1 MKNFMNPKSVVLI
14 GVTHKHGPGSYNNLE
29 TMLKYGYK
37 GKIFLVHPQVD
48 SIMGHNAYDSV
59 EKIPETPD
67 LAVISVGRDNV
78 LPVFKACVEKN
89 IKRVIIISQGF
100 KDADEKG
107 ARLQDEMVAIAK
119 KNCVRIIGP
128 NTLGVLN
135 PFSGF
140 STSFVDLK
148 RDSNPYPLGVIL
160 QSGIFIASIDAF
172 TKELGKALDIG
183 NASDVDFVD
192 GLEYFENDPET
203 KIIFI
208 HMEGVRNG
216 KQFFKVASRVA
227 QKKPIIILKTGRSQ
241 AGAQAALSHTG
252 SIAGED
258 AVFDAAMKKAGLI
271 RVKNMIEL
279 RAVCNALLH
288 CPPMRGPRLGLIT
301 ISGACGIMT
310 ADACEDFGLELASFP
325 EDLLSQFEQPSIKW
339 FKLHHPI
346 DIWPVG
352 IVSGNV
358 LEMYARIATALLKT
372 DHLDALLIIFPAF
385 DSSLHTEM
393 DAALLIDKIIDQN
406 PNQIPITFWIYGQG
420 GKAKIQELS
429 KIDGVAVF
437 ERIDEAVMGLAG
449 SWRYV
454 KYQKQIE

>member
-1 MKNFMNPKSVVLI
+1 MENFMNPESVVLI
-14 GVTHKHGPGSYNNLE
+14 GVTHKQGPGSYNNLE

-48 SIMGHNAYDSV
+48 NIMGHKAYDSV
-59 EKIPETPD
+59 DKIPETPD

-128 NTLGVLN
+128 NTLGVVN

-140 STSFVDLK
+140 STSFVDLE
-148 RDSNPYPLGVIL
+148 RNPAPYPLGVII
-160 QSGIFIASIDAF
+160 QSGIFIAGIDAF
-172 TKELGKALDIG
+172 TKELGKAFDIG

-227 QKKPIIILKTGRSQ
+227 KKKPVIILKTGRSQ

-258 AVFDAAMKKAGLI
+258 AVFDAAIKKAGLI

-279 RAVCNALLH
+279 RAVCNAMLH
-288 CPPMRGPRLGLIT
+288 CPPMLGPRLGIIT

-325 EDLLSQFEQPSIKW
+325 EKLLSQFEQPSIAW
-339 FKLHHPI
+339 FKLQNPI
-346 DIWPVG
+346 DVWPVG
-352 IVSGNV
+352 IVSSNV
-358 LEMYARIATALLKT
+358 LEMYAKIATALLKT
-372 DHLDALLIIFPAF
+372 DHLDALLIVFPAF
-385 DSSLHTEM
+385 DSPLHSEI
-393 DAALLIDKIIDQN
+393 DAALLIKKIIDQN
-406 PNQIPITFWIYGQG
+406 PNQIPISFWIYGQG

-437 ERIDEAVMGLAG
+437 ERIDEAVMGLAE

-454 KYQKQIE
+454 KYQKLIE

>member
-1 MKNFMNPKSVVLI
+1 MENFMNPESVVLI
-14 GVTHKHGPGSYNNLE
+14 GVTHKQGPGSYNNLE

-48 SIMGHNAYDSV
+48 SIMGYKAYNSV
-59 EKIPETPD
+59 EKIPGTPD

-78 LPVFKACVEKN
+78 LPVFKACVQKN

-107 ARLQDEMVAIAK
+107 ARLQDEIVAIAK
-119 KNCVRIIGP
+119 KNSVRILGP

-135 PFSGF
+135 PFTGF

-148 RDSNPYPLGVIL
+148 RDSNPYPLGVII
-160 QSGIFIASIDAF
+160 QSGIFIASPDVF

-216 KQFFKVASRVA
+216 KQFFKVASRIA

-258 AVFDAAMKKAGLI
+258 AVFDAAIKKAGLI

-352 IVSGNV
+352 IVSGNI
-358 LEMYARIATALLKT
+358 LEMYVKIATALLKT

-385 DSSLHTEM
+385 DSSLHSEM
-393 DAALLIDKIIDQN
+393 DAALLIKKIIDQN
-406 PNQIPITFWIYGQG
+406 PNHIPITFWIYGHG
-420 GKAKIQELS
+420 AKAKIQELS

>member
-1 MKNFMNPKSVVLI
+1 MEKFMNPESVVLI
-14 GVTHKHGPGSYNNLE
+14 GVTHKNGPGSYNNLE

-37 GKIFLVHPQVD
+37 GKFFLVHPHVD
-48 SIMGHNAYDSV
+48 SIMGYKAYDSV
-59 EKIPETPD
+59 ENIPETPD
-67 LAVISVGRDNV
+67 LAIISVGRDNV
-78 LPVFKACVEKN
+78 LAVFKACVKKN
-89 IKRVIIISQGF
+89 IKRIIIISQGF

-107 ARLQDEMVAIAK
+107 ARLQDEITAIAK
-119 KNCVRIIGP
+119 KNYVRVLGP

-148 RDSNPYPLGVIL
+148 RDPAPYPLGAIL

-208 HMEGVRNG
+208 YMEGVKNG

-241 AGAQAALSHTG
+241 AGGQAALSHTG
-252 SIAGED
+252 SIVGKD
-258 AVFDAAMKKAGLI
+258 AVFDVAMKKAGLI

-279 RAVCNALLH
+279 RSVCNALLH

-325 EDLLSQFEQPSIKW
+325 EDLLAQFEQPSIKW
-339 FKLHHPI
+339 FKVHHPI

-358 LEMYARIATALLKT
+358 REMYVKMATALLKT
-372 DHLDALLIIFPAF
+372 DYLDALMIIFPAF
-385 DSSLHTEM
+385 DSPLHSEM
-393 DAALLIDKIIDQN
+393 DAALVIDKIINQN
-406 PNQIPITFWIYGQG
+406 PNQLPIVFWIYGHGAQ
-420 GKAKIQELS
+420 AKIQELS

-437 ERIDEAVMGLAG
+437 AKIDEAVMGLGG
-449 SWRYV
+449 SWRYI
-454 KYQKQIE
+454 KYQN